1 VVGIATVNFSNSPK
15 MQNRAGLK
23 YVLGYC
29 AREKKCRWNDR
40 LLVSGVNCT
49 PESAFM
55 EMVNTKLLFGK
66 DSNRYYYHMV
76 QAFDPKD
83 TLTPETA
90 HEIALKLAERYRDYE
105 ILVCTHVDRPYIH
118 SHFIIN
124 SVGFETGRKLHQCA
138 RDIDKIRKM
147 SDALCMEYGLNI
159 CRPKPKSEQVKGIRA
174 KEYHTAMRGGSWKF
188 QLINV
193 IDNAMKRSHTRDEFL
208 NELHRRGYEVTWTP
222 ERKYITYT
230 HPNGQKARD
239 KSLHDDKYLKRRMED
254 EFRIRAEILDGRASQ
269 IEPTG
274 FKYGL
279 SGRKDRDGAGEQ
291 LGIADQPQ
299 PADGGYAGGD
309 ARKAGYAD
317 HDASAARGNSASD
330 EPNAGAGEGVCRSGE
345 HDFGRCEEGASEL
358 WETGW
363 ESERA
368 ACFGYELAD
377 EGMPDAAFGDEA
389 GYEGLFH
396 TPDISGSGGA
406 GLADDL
412 VKLAY
417 AVENLSDPN
426 APVQDA
432 TTMKHHPKKKKKA
445 PGQKQDDHEDGQQYG
460 GITM

>member
-1 VVGIATVNFSNSPK
+1 MVGIATVNFSNSPK

-29 AREKKCRWNDR
+29 AQEKKCRWNDR

-49 PESAFM
+49 PESVFT
-55 EMVNTKLLFGK
+55 EMVNTKLLYGK

-76 QAFDPKD
+76 QAFDLKD
-83 TLTPETA
+83 TLSPETA
-90 HEIALKLAERYRDYE
+90 HEIALKLAERYKDYE
-105 ILVCTHVDRPYIH
+105 ILVCTHMDRPYIH

-147 SDALCMEYGLNI
+147 SDAMCREYGLNI
-159 CRPKPKSEQVKGIRA
+159 CQPKPKSEQVKGIRA

-193 IDNAMKRSHTRDEFL
+193 IDAAMKRSHTRDEFL
-208 NELHRRGYEVTWTP
+208 DELHRRGYEVTWTQ

-239 KSLHDDKYLKRRMED
+239 KSLHDDKYLKWRMED
-254 EFRIRAEILDGRASQ
+254 EFRIRTAILDGRASQ
-269 IEPTG
+269 IESTG
-274 FKYGL
+274 FEYSL
-279 SGRKDRDGAGEQ
+279 AGREDRDGAGEQ

-299 PADGGYAGGD
+299 QTDGGYAGGD

-317 HDASAARGNSASD
+317 HDTAVALGASTSD
-330 EPNAGAGEGVCRSGE
+330 EPETGHGKGVSRSSGQDSLGDE
-345 HDFGRCEEGASEL
+345 NRASEL

-377 EGMPDAAFGDEA
+377 EGMADATLGHEAGDE
-389 GYEGLFH
+389 GLLH

-417 AVENLSDPN
+417 AVENLSDPD

-460 GITM
+460 GMTM